1 VKSLIV
7 RMKAAASAHL
17 QAMGAR
23 AVGAAA
29 QQAVVGEPRV
39 GALHRPALA
48 ERQELLGL
56 GLSLLALLGDD
67 YISEA
72 ALGALL
78 AYDLVVIA
86 PVEVEGLDL
95 E

>member
-67 YISEA
+67 
-72 ALGALL
+72 
-78 AYDLVVIA
+78 
-86 PVEVEGLDL
+86 
-95 E
+95 